1 MERGPVVFLPI
12 GATEAHGDH
21 LPLSTDSLQPEAMA
35 VELAARMNGLI
46 APPVRYGFHS
56 STRNMPGTI
65 SVSFETLRG
74 LAYDVITSLARNGVG
89 KLVILSGHAG
99 AIHMAALRLA
109 CEKAVAEF
117 DIKLMLLTD
126 YDIAAELAAEMEFG
140 LDEGHGGF
148 VETSRVLAIA
158 PDLVKSRRTMGK
170 FVDKGFMIVPDP
182 ETCYPQGI
190 AGDPTAATAEKGERI
205 NEYIANRLC
214 DLIARNFGEVE

>member
-1 MERGPVVFLPI
+1 MERAPVVFLPI

-35 VELAARMNGLI
+35 AKLAARMNGLI
-46 APPVRYGFHS
+46 APPIRYGFHS
-56 STRNMPGTI
+56 STRNIPGTI

-74 LAYDVITSLARNGVG
+74 LMYDVITSLARNGVRR
-89 KLVILSGHAG
+89 LVILSGHAG

-126 YDIAAELAAEMEFG
+126 YDIATELSAELGFG
-140 LDEGHGGF
+140 PDDGHGGL

-158 PDLVKSRRTMGK
+158 PDLVKSKRSKGK
-170 FVDKGFMIVPDP
+170 FADKGFMIVSDP

-190 AGDPTAATAEKGERI
+190 AGDPTVATAETGERI
-205 NEYIANRLC
+205 NEYIADRLC
-214 DLIARNFGEVE
+214 NLIARNFGEVE